1 MALGLED
8 IMRHCG
14 PTRPN
19 TFVLVGDNTVK
30 ELKNRYNLTA
40 MASLVLHHKIQL
52 LDPNQHTF
60 FSICVFICFAPVGFC
75 FWMLFVDPGLHHFL
89 QVRMPNDAPC

>member
-60 FSICVFICFAPVGFC
+60 FFYMCVHLLCTSWVLFLDAFC
-75 FWMLFVDPGLHHFL
+75 
-89 QVRMPNDAPC
+89 